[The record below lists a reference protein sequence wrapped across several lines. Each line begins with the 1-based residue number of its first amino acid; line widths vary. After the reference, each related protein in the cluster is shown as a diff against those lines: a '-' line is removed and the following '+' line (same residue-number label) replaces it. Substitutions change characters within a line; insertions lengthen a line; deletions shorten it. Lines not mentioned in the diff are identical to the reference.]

1 MQATDV
7 PVICMDD
14 SGASGYQAAHPQ
26 VPQAQVWSPGPRP
39 TGKKPLLP
47 PGSEKMVAVMSVT
60 IVVLLVASAILANA
74 VFGTRMVSA
83 LLSVDKGD
91 VFLRD
96 PRPYGDNLS
105 AIVPVEI
112 EILNLG
118 EGKSG
123 NISVWCGAFS
133 QEQSNLLKAD
143 FNTTQLVRVGDPKPV
158 NRISEKE
165 KPGSIV
171 RARGDL
177 RLPPGSYEVRLRIYE
192 DAGKRTLVSGS
203 IDITVNQTMV
213 NINSPYKPQGR
224 SPGRSYEV
232 AASKGA
238 MPGFDGTLGLG
249 AVALAVV
256 AVAASRTSTAPPRRA
271 GLRRNI
277 NMDLTRF

>member
-1 MQATDV
+1 
-7 PVICMDD
+7 
-14 SGASGYQAAHPQ
+14 
-26 VPQAQVWSPGPRP
+26 
-39 TGKKPLLP
+39 
-47 PGSEKMVAVMSVT
+47 MVAVMSVT

-105 AIVPVEI
+105 AVVPVEI

-118 EGKSG
+118 DGKSG